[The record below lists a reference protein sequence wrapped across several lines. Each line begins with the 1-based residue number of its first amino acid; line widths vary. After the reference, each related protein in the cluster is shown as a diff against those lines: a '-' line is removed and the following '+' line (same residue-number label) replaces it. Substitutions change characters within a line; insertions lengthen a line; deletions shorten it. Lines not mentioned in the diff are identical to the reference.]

1 MAAANQVKV
10 PGYPIPAD
18 DYQATQDRSK
28 RRRVNA
34 EAEIRVLKLKIT
46 NRQAS
51 LHTLSMAVQKKMTEI
66 AKIDEHVLLQEVL
79 LQEINEQRARVLAA
93 AGAAAAQQ
101 LLDAA

>member
-1 MAAANQVKV
+1 V
-10 PGYPIPAD
+10 
-18 DYQATQDRSK
+18 S
-28 RRRVNA
+28 A

-51 LHTLSMAVQKKMTEI
+51 LHTLNMAVQKKMTEI